1 MIYTNNAWEF
11 VVNGWLIED
20 SIVDCQYLRIQRGHS
35 MQGFQEYKDV
45 EKQNIKVYSIINL

>member
-20 SIVDCQYLRIQRGHS
+20 SVVVCQYLRIQKGHS
-35 MQGFQEYKDV
+35 VQGFQEYKDV
-45 EKQNIKVYSIINL
+45 EKQNIEVYSIINL